1 MGSAVVYVRI
11 RMVNQVLGQRLGVTK
26 WSWPQGLPR
35 WKLGRLTR
43 LLLLASTVL
52 LYSVM
57 AIAIANSLF
66 VSDVGADRLPIAYI
80 AIGLC
85 SFLAYGLISQVV
97 DRYSPPRLFCFALG
111 GAIGLA
117 LILRW
122 FLPSDSAV
130 IYYLL
135 LISIFFQWDFHNN
148 ILYPNLLTTYFT
160 AVEYRQYVPFI
171 GIAQAAGAL
180 IGGGLTT
187 GLSFVFPTR
196 DLLLVLPLFFGLA
209 IWQLIAL
216 ENTQRPLEQP
226 AGQRDDAVNTGIWE
240 SLRTFPDLIRQY
252 PLVLYLALS
261 SFVLVIIYDCC
272 EYLQFNL
279 YGQYFS
285 DQALTSFLGEM
296 RIIVSVLQ
304 VFFLYGVTRPLLR
317 WFGVARMNPVYPLST
332 VLVLA
337 GVALKCNVPAAIAL
351 QINSDAFY
359 KSLNIPVHQLN
370 YNAIPQAYLGRVR
383 AVSDGLI
390 YSFGLVCAG
399 SLLLFCQAYLS
410 LAQVAWVAAGLA
422 GLLVA
427 IRLPM
432 GRFYAQG
439 LEAMI
444 RSNTINLDDF
454 DGYQSQLPPQSL
466 EVIRELLQKEGT
478 NDNPDNQ
485 RYTQIQALELAANL
499 EHPGELLPDL
509 ETLIPTASPAL
520 WQAITNL
527 FSQSLDEATTQTL
540 QAWLTHPS
548 HAVQKLALEILTT
561 QRSDFT
567 EAQIQTWLTSPKPD
581 IQMLA
586 ALAHLTKTQR
596 LNGLIGLAA
605 PATPLEPDGSPELT
619 SALTTEALRVWQT
632 PLDTAIARLIIRVV
646 RQSGHQPWM
655 IVLQRILAPSEV
667 DLKADALDAIA
678 SLATYG
684 DRESA
689 AIAASFVDDQ
699 NPDVRLAALGL
710 LGVTRCPD
718 LISCLEQGLND
729 PEPRVRQRTA
739 TVLASYGRS
748 GLEVAK
754 KNLQS
759 PTPTT
764 VDAAIAAIGQV
775 RTRAASDVLFEY
787 LSPQFQTFA
796 QTRQW
801 QQQLPPEDPKWRPLV
816 IAIEDYQQRF
826 IQHVL
831 YILACL
837 GHSPTVN
844 TVKQVLTSREPQ
856 DLAKA
861 IEVLASLR
869 HRRFVQ
875 PLLPLLEQQVSPKP
889 TTSAL
894 QPTPQWLYAK
904 GYKLLLAALEVSD
917 RWIRIGAMVALTTV
931 PAALAD
937 DPDHLVRAVAQELF
951 PTVTSESPS
960 TGSFMNH
967 LLLLKDVALFRN
979 LSLDELFLIDQA
991 LEPEQFL
998 ADETIFPEG
1007 SWGTNLYIVAAGQ
1020 VSLIKQIDD
1029 EPQDIQQLSKGDF
1042 FGEVALFD
1050 DAPRWY
1056 GAIALEDCI
1065 LLRLEKQRFL
1075 SLITQRPHIIL
1086 EICGF
1091 LSRRLRETD
1100 RYRSYRP
1107 ISPVAEQSLQ

>member
-1 MGSAVVYVRI
+1 M
-11 RMVNQVLGQRLGVTK
+11 GQRLGVAK
-26 WSWPQGLPR
+26 WSWPQELPQ

-43 LLLLASTVL
+43 LLLLAGTVL
-52 LYSVM
+52 TYSVM

-66 VSDVGADRLPIAYI
+66 VSDVGADRLPFAYI

-97 DRYSPPRLFCFALG
+97 DRYSPPRLFCYALG

-180 IGGGLTT
+180 LGGGLTT
-187 GLSFVFPTR
+187 VLSFAFPTR
-196 DLLLVLPLFFGLA
+196 DLLFCLPVFFGLA

-226 AGQRDDAVNTGIWE
+226 AGQRQDSAKASVWE
-240 SLRTFPDLIRQY
+240 SLRTFPEVVRQY

-261 SFVLVIIYDCC
+261 SFVLVIVYDCC

-296 RIIVSVLQ
+296 RIVVSVLQ
-304 VFFLYGVTRPLLR
+304 VLFLYGVTRPLLR
-317 WFGVARMNPVYPLST
+317 WFGVARVNPVYPLST
-332 VLVLA
+332 MLVLA
-337 GVALKCNVPAAIAL
+337 GVALKCNVLAAIAL

-399 SLLLFCQAYLS
+399 GLLLFCQAYLS
-410 LAQVAWVAAGLA
+410 LAQVAWVAAGLT
-422 GLLVA
+422 GLLVVV
-427 IRLPM
+427 RLPM

-439 LEAMI
+439 LESMI

-454 DGYQSQLPPQSL
+454 DGYQAQLPPQSV
-466 EVIRELLQKEGT
+466 EVIRELLLQDSAD
-478 NDNPDNQ
+478 DNSDNR
-485 RYTQIQALELAANL
+485 RYTQVQALQLAANL

-509 ETLIPTASPAL
+509 EPLIPTASPAL
-520 WQAITNL
+520 WQAITSL
-527 FSQSLDEATTQTL
+527 FSRSLDAAAAETL
-540 QAWLTHPS
+540 QAWLNHPS
-548 HAVQKLALEILTT
+548 SAVQRLALEILTIR
-561 QRSDFT
+561 RSEFT
-567 EAQIQTWLTSPKPD
+567 DAQIHDWLTSSDPELRV
-581 IQMLA
+581 LA
-586 ALAHLTKTQR
+586 ALGQLAKAQQLTLEN
-596 LNGLIGLAA
+596 LNDSTAA
-605 PATPLEPDGSPELT
+605 ATPLELGDSVDLT
-619 SALTTEALRVWQT
+619 AVALQVWQA
-632 PLDTAIARLIIRVV
+632 PFDAAIARLLIRVV

-655 IVLQRILAPSEV
+655 IVLQRILAQSAV
-667 DLKADALDAIA
+667 DLKADALEAIA

-684 DRESA
+684 DSDQA
-689 AIAASFVDDQ
+689 AIAAAFVDDA

-710 LGVTRCPD
+710 LGVTRCPAVVG
-718 LISCLEQGLND
+718 CLEQGLND
-729 PEPRVRQRTA
+729 PDPRVRERTA
-739 TVLASYGRS
+739 SVLASYGRT
-748 GLEVAK
+748 GLAVAK

-759 PTPTT
+759 PTSTT
-764 VDAAIAAIGQV
+764 VNAAIRAIGQV
-775 RTRAASDVLFEY
+775 RTRAASDLLFEY
-787 LSPQFQTFA
+787 LTPQFQTFA
-796 QTRQW
+796 LTRQW
-801 QQQLPPEDPKWRPLV
+801 QQQIPSQHFGWRPLA
-816 IAIEDYQQRF
+816 IAIDDYQQRF
-826 IQHVL
+826 MDHVL
-831 YILACL
+831 YILSCL
-837 GHSPTVN
+837 GHSRTVN
-844 TVKQVLTSREPQ
+844 TVKHVLASREPQ

-875 PLLPLLEQQVSPKP
+875 PLLSLLEQQVSAKP
-889 TTSAL
+889 TTPAL

-937 DPDHLVRAVAQELF
+937 DPDPFVQTVAQELF
-951 PTVTSESPS
+951 PTVKAESPS

-991 LEPEQFL
+991 LKQEQFL
-998 ADETIFPEG
+998 AEETIFEEG
-1007 SWGTNLYIVAAGQ
+1007 SWGTDLYIIAAGE
-1020 VSLIKQIDD
+1020 VRLVKQIDG
-1029 EPQDIQQLSKGDF
+1029 EPQEIQQLSRGDF

-1056 GAIALEDCI
+1056 SAIAQADC
-1065 LLRLEKQRFL
+1065 LLLKLEKQRFL
-1075 SLITQRPHIIL
+1075 SLIAQRSHIIL

-1100 RYRSYRP
+1100 NYRSFRP
-1107 ISPVAEQSLQ
+1107 IASVPEQSVQ